1 MYKIVPKSNIKRLEK
16 DNKHK
21 EFYIMK
27 IALEL
32 AKEVD
37 DESWKGLMKLHRE
50 DMELMNTPEG
60 KEFKKIFER

>member
-32 AKEVD
+32 VKEVD